1 VGLRWKA
8 AENAG
13 TSDREL
19 AGVIRELEWLCCSS
33 ASVDRRRS
41 GEWGAEVLEV
51 GQQSALQPEEHVG
64 PETTAG
70 ARLAGLTRVNYVSA
84 MAVARITRDPR
95 VMGGKPCIRGMRI
108 TTGTISGLVASGHS
122 RDEVLR
128 MYPFLEEEDIR
139 AALAE
144 ADADIAAGS
153 VVTRNVPANTIVA
166 GNPAS
171 ERGPRWKD

>member
-1 VGLRWKA
+1 M
-8 AENAG
+8 
-13 TSDREL
+13 
-19 AGVIRELEWLCCSS
+19 EWLCCSS
-33 ASVDRRRS
+33 PQVDRLLS
-41 GEWGAEVLEV
+41 GEWRAEVFEV

-64 PETTAG
+64 LGTTAG

-84 MAVARITRDPR
+84 MAAARITRDRR

-122 RDEVLR
+122 GDEVLR

-144 ADADIAAGS
+144 ADADIAAGRLLS
-153 VVTRNVPANTIVA
+153 PEEVRRSLNFGGSGANENKA
-166 GNPAS
+166 
-171 ERGPRWKD
+171 

>member
-1 VGLRWKA
+1 VGLQWKA
-8 AENAG
+8 TENAG

-33 ASVDRRRS
+33 ASIDRRRS

-70 ARLAGLTRVNYVSA
+70 ARLADFTRVNYVSA
-84 MAVARITRDPR
+84 MAAERITRDPK

-108 TTGTISGLVASGHS
+108 TTGAISGLVASGHS
-122 RDEVLR
+122 GDEVLR

-144 ADADIAAGS
+144 ADADIAARRLLSPEEVRRSLNFGGS
-153 VVTRNVPANTIVA
+153 GANENKA
-166 GNPAS
+166 
-171 ERGPRWKD
+171 

>member
-1 VGLRWKA
+1 M
-8 AENAG
+8 
-13 TSDREL
+13 
-19 AGVIRELEWLCCSS
+19 EWLCCSS
-33 ASVDRRRS
+33 PQVDRRLS
-41 GEWGAEVLEV
+41 GEWRAEVFEV

-64 PETTAG
+64 LGTTAG

-84 MAVARITRDPR
+84 MAAARITRDPR

-122 RDEVLR
+122 GDEVLR

-144 ADADIAAGS
+144 ADADIAAGRLLS
-153 VVTRNVPANTIVA
+153 PEEVPRSLNFGGSGANE
-166 GNPAS
+166 N
-171 ERGPRWKD
+171 KD